1 MSKAIIIKGL
11 DASGSPLGK
20 INFVV
25 EPQDLTSQIKW
36 EGKLGGF
43 NTAARMFTIHG
54 YPRIDAYAGLS
65 YGAAKGSV
73 GVLDVT
79 EFQGATIEIKC
90 YPLTIGE
97 VQDGKPSNNYVCNLF
112 ASAIS
117 KTQETA
123 PTVDNPIIDE
133 GISIIPIGSSR
144 NYFCQK
150 LSVFNMASAS
160 STEEQAIKQLTVP
173 SVASGHVYLIFS
185 NNNPET
191 TFSGYVK
198 ILGG

>member
-1 MSKAIIIKGL
+1 MSKALVIKGL

-20 INFVV
+20 INFVI

-43 NTAARMFTIHG
+43 NTAARIFTLQG
-54 YPRIDAYAGLS
+54 YRGIKAYAGLV
-65 YGAAKGSV
+65 YNNANGSV

-90 YPLTIGE
+90 YPLAFGE
-97 VQDGKPSNNYVCNLF
+97 VKDGTPSNNYVCNLF

-117 KTQETA
+117 KTQETV
-123 PTVDNPIIDE
+123 PTVADPIIDE

-144 NYFCQK
+144 EYFCQK

-160 STEEQAIKQLTVP
+160 STETQAIKQLTVP
-173 SVASGHVYLIFS
+173 TVSSGHIYLIFT

-191 TFSGYVK
+191 EFSGYVK
-198 ILGG
+198 VV

>member
-1 MSKAIIIKGL
+1 MSKALVIKGL

-20 INFVV
+20 INFVI

-43 NTAARMFTIHG
+43 NTAARIFTLQG
-54 YPRIDAYAGLS
+54 YSGGIKAYAGLF
-65 YGAAKGSV
+65 YNNANGSV

-90 YPLTIGE
+90 YPLDFGE
-97 VQDGKPSNNYVCNLF
+97 VKDGTPSNHYVCNLF

-117 KTQETA
+117 KTQETE
-123 PTVDNPIIDE
+123 PTVADPIIDE

-144 NYFCQK
+144 SYFCQK

-173 SVASGHVYLIFS
+173 SVASGHIYLIFT

-191 TFSGYVK
+191 EFSGYVK
-198 ILGG
+198 VV

>member
-1 MSKAIIIKGL
+1 MSKALVIKGL

-20 INFVV
+20 INFVI

-36 EGKLGGF
+36 EGRIAGYNSNARIFTVQGYSGG
-43 NTAARMFTIHG
+43 IK
-54 YPRIDAYAGLS
+54 AYTNLS
-65 YGAAKGSV
+65 YSNYGGSV
-73 GVLDVT
+73 GILDVT

-90 YPLTIGE
+90 YPMSFGE
-97 VQDGKPSNNYVCNLF
+97 VKDGTPSNNYVCNLF

-117 KTQETA
+117 KTQETE
-123 PTVDNPIIDE
+123 PTVADPIIDE
-133 GISIIPIGSSR
+133 GINIIPIGSSR
-144 NYFCQK
+144 SYFCQK
-150 LSVFNMASAS
+150 LSVFNMASTS

-173 SVASGHVYLIFS
+173 SVASGHIYLIFT

-198 ILGG
+198 II

>member
-1 MSKAIIIKGL
+1 MSKALVIKGL

-43 NTAARMFTIHG
+43 NTAARIFTIQG
-54 YPRIDAYAGLS
+54 YSGGINAYAGLFYS
-65 YGAAKGSV
+65 AAKGSV

-90 YPLTIGE
+90 YPLYIGD
-97 VQDGKPSNNYVCNLF
+97 VADGVRSNNYVCNLF

-117 KTQETA
+117 KTQNTE
-123 PTVDNPIIDE
+123 PTFENPIVDE

-144 NYFCQK
+144 DYFCQK

-173 SVASGHVYLIFS
+173 SVASGHIYLIFT

-191 TFSGYVK
+191 EFSGYVK
-198 ILGG
+198 VV